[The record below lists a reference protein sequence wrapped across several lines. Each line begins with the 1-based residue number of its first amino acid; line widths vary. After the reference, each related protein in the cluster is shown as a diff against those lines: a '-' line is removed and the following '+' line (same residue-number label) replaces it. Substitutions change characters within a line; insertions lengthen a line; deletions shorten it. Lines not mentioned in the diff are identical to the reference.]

1 MKFIFSNDKNKL
13 RPFSGK
19 SANTGYEQ
27 ESEIRSDVLGSYTGG
42 PDDDDYDVPVQDADD
57 L

>member
-19 SANTGYEQ
+19 AANTGYEQ
-27 ESEIRSDVLGSYTGG
+27 ECEIRSDVLGSYTGV